1 MIQTPLT
8 TQEFIIKN
16 AITWFEISTANLANA
31 IAFYETV
38 LGHKMRLENIGPSEG
53 AVFTYDEYAEGTG
66 GALMCGPTAPK
77 PGAAGTLIYL
87 DASPSINAAL
97 TRATQAGGQV
107 AVPRQRLLESDTN
120 FAAARCAAPYGRA
133 EGSANLGSDPNNLF
147 FAHITDLDG
156 NRVGL
161 HALA

>member
-1 MIQTPLT
+1 M
-8 TQEFIIKN
+8 KN
-16 AITWFEISTANLANA
+16 AITWFEIGTANLKNA
-31 IAFYETV
+31 TAFYEAV
-38 LGHKMRLENIGPSEG
+38 LARTMRLENMGPSEG
-53 AVFTYDEYAEGTG
+53 AVFAYDEAADGTG

-87 DASPSINAAL
+87 DASPSLDAAL
-97 TRATQAGGQV
+97 ARVTKAGGQI
-107 AVPRQRLLESDTN
+107 AVPRQAL
-120 FAAARCAAPYGRA
+120 PPGM
-133 EGSANLGSDPNNLF
+133 GF

>member
-1 MIQTPLT
+1 M
-8 TQEFIIKN
+8 KN
-16 AITWFEISTANLANA
+16 AITWFEIGTAHLARA
-31 IAFYETV
+31 TAFYETV
-38 LGHKMRLENIGPSEG
+38 LGNAMRLENMGPSEG
-53 AVFTYDEYAEGTG
+53 AVFAYDEAAEGTG

-87 DASPSINAAL
+87 DASPSLDSAL
-97 TRATQAGGQV
+97 ARVTKAGGQI
-107 AVPRQRLLESDTN
+107 AAPRQAL
-120 FAAARCAAPYGRA
+120 PPGM
-133 EGSANLGSDPNNLF
+133 GF

>member
-1 MIQTPLT
+1 M
-8 TQEFIIKN
+8 KN
-16 AITWFEISTANLANA
+16 AITWFEIGTANLGRAT
-31 IAFYETV
+31 AFYEAV
-38 LGHKMRLENIGPSEG
+38 LGHKMRLENMGPSEG
-53 AVFTYDEYAEGTG
+53 AVFAYDEASGGQG

-87 DASPSINAAL
+87 DASPSLDSAL
-97 TRATQAGGQV
+97 ARVTKAGGQI
-107 AVPRQRLLESDTN
+107 AGPRQAL
-120 FAAARCAAPYGRA
+120 PPGM
-133 EGSANLGSDPNNLF
+133 GF